1 MKRLDTQNEEDMNEL
16 REIIAEY
23 EKMSKKN
30 HPNLLALRG
39 YSYL

>member
-1 MKRLDTQNEEDMNEL
+1 MKRLDIQNEEDMNEL
-16 REIIAEY
+16 REIIEEY